1 MTPPYMEGT
10 VRIDGVRK
18 GTQVVPYI
26 SKANFIYRKRVEI
39 RAGNWYN
46 AMLERKNNE
55 RNLCYGSECIRSLA
69 CLLRQHPRI
78 P

>member
-26 SKANFIYRKRVEI
+26 SKANFITKRVEI
-39 RAGNWYN
+39 SRPDWYN
-46 AMLERKNNE
+46 IKLERKNFGKD
-55 RNLCYGSECIRSLA
+55 R
-69 CLLRQHPRI
+69 
-78 P
+78 